1 MSTTPRSLGYAAL
14 AAFVL
19 LVGCDSASDEDCLE
33 VTPDEAYVLSGTAM
47 TTNFAP
53 ASKRYT
59 VRNSCSSDVDL
70 SVEEDARWLDVDI
83 AGAGG
88 AESGVLRGGGSI
100 NVDVGVVYGS
110 DNPERLDQLAAG
122 SYTAELRFV
131 DETNDSEVVRSV
143 QLTVNAP

>member
-1 MSTTPRSLGYAAL
+1 MSTTPRTLGWAAL

-33 VTPDEAYVLSGTAM
+33 VTPDEAFVLSGTAM
-47 TTNFAP
+47 TMNFAP
-53 ASKRYT
+53 ATKTYT
-59 VRNSCSSDVDL
+59 VRNSCDSDVDL
-70 SVEEDARWLDVDI
+70 SIEEGERWLDVNI

-88 AESGVLRGGGSI
+88 AESGVLSGGGSI
-100 NVDVGVVYGS
+100 NVSVEVVYGS
-110 DNPERLDQLAAG
+110 DSPERLDQLAEG
-122 SYTAELRFV
+122 SYDSEVHFV